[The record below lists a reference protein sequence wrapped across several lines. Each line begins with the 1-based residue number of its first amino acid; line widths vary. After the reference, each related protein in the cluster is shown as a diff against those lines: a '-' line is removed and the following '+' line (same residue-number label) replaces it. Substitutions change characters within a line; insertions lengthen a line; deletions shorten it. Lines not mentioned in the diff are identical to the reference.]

1 MKRGVNDRYRS
12 SKSIASLETKHASI
26 ISMQSPARYLIVDG
40 HSVIFAWPELR
51 RLHERRS
58 SLAREALV
66 KQLRDYQD
74 WTGVHVVVVFDGKG
88 KKVEATSDPADVQI
102 FYSRSGQS
110 ADAIIE
116 RLASKYAKR
125 YELVV
130 ATSDSMEVETVHACG
145 AESISPDGLRGLI
158 ADVRR

>member
-1 MKRGVNDRYRS
+1 
-12 SKSIASLETKHASI
+12 
-26 ISMQSPARYLIVDG
+26 MQSPARYLIVDG

>member
-1 MKRGVNDRYRS
+1 MPER
-12 SKSIASLETKHASI
+12 T
-26 ISMQSPARYLIVDG
+26 RYLIVDG
-40 HSVIFAWPELR
+40 HSIIFAWPELR
-51 RLHERRS
+51 KLHARRS
-58 SLAREALV
+58 SLAREALI
-66 KQLRDYQD
+66 KQLRGYQD

-88 KKVEATSDPADVQI
+88 KKTSAISEPGEVQI

-116 RLASKYAKR
+116 RLASKYAKQ

-130 ATSDSMEVETVHACG
+130 ATSDSMEAETVHACG

-158 ADVRR
+158 ADARR

>member
-1 MKRGVNDRYRS
+1 IEER
-12 SKSIASLETKHASI
+12 T
-26 ISMQSPARYLIVDG
+26 RYLIVDG

-51 RLHERRS
+51 KLHARRS

-116 RLASKYAKR
+116 RLASKYSKR

-130 ATSDSMEVETVHACG
+130 ATSDSMEAETVHACG
-145 AESISPDGLRGLI
+145 AESISPEGLRGLI
-158 ADVRR
+158 ADARR

>member
-1 MKRGVNDRYRS
+1 MHPR
-12 SKSIASLETKHASI
+12 L
-26 ISMQSPARYLIVDG
+26 RYLIVDG

-51 RLHERRS
+51 KLHARRS
-58 SLAREALV
+58 SLAREALL

-125 YELVV
+125 YELLV
-130 ATSDSMEVETVHACG
+130 ATSDSLEAETVHACG

-158 ADVRR
+158 ADARR

>member
-1 MKRGVNDRYRS
+1 
-12 SKSIASLETKHASI
+12 
-26 ISMQSPARYLIVDG
+26 MQPSARFLIVDG

-51 RLHERRS
+51 RLHARRS

-74 WTGVHVVVVFDGKG
+74 WTGVRVVAVFDGKG
-88 KKVEATSDPADVQI
+88 KKVETTSDRGEVQI

-116 RLASKYAKR
+116 RLASKYATR
-125 YELVV
+125 YELIV
-130 ATSDSMEVETVHACG
+130 ATSDSMEAETVQACG
-145 AESISPDGLRGLI
+145 ADTISADGLRGLL
-158 ADVRR
+158 ANVRRSL

>member
-1 MKRGVNDRYRS
+1 MPER
-12 SKSIASLETKHASI
+12 L
-26 ISMQSPARYLIVDG
+26 RYLIVDG

-51 RLHERRS
+51 RRHERRS
-58 SLAREALV
+58 SLARDALI

-74 WTGVHVVVVFDGKG
+74 WTGMRVVVVFDGKG
-88 KKVEATSDPADVQI
+88 KKVEATSDPGDVQI

-125 YELVV
+125 FELMV
-130 ATSDSMEVETVHACG
+130 ATSDSMEAETVHACG

-158 ADVRR
+158 ADARR